1 MDWKET
7 IVEEDQSDVI
17 GELDRDFELSG
28 FGFFFQSLL
37 ELSVTST
44 SLYLCKTSLFL

>member
-7 IVEEDQSDVI
+7 IIEKDQSDVI

-28 FGFFFQSLL
+28 FGFFSNPFLSCLL
-37 ELSVTST
+37 LA
-44 SLYLCKTSLFL
+44 